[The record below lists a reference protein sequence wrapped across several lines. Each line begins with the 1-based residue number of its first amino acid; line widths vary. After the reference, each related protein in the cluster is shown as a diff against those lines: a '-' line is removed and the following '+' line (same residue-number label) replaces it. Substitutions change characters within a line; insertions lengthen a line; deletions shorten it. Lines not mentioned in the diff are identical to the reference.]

1 MSYKVTISGAV
12 LEKCI
17 EHVTFYVDTPDHY
30 DMQTDPKNSMI
41 ITGKIDTDEG
51 TAILY
56 KWAVLPATNPDC
68 YKEISVE
75 YTKNNQ
81 LVRKVSF
88 SKAFVVD
95 YSESYSNFSG
105 VGTFT
110 LYVRQFRGKDI
121 ECVGQ
126 TSQPSTVES
135 SITEEV
141 KEQIEVAKEQIPVA
155 EKVSASKSTM
165 SITDRIAKQKE
176 MMDNSSNGVI
186 DSMSAIDKYVTG
198 DKDFDNDVLQ
208 EYSNSYSKLVNS
220 NEVWSWDEDI
230 PNGENLTAAQRKKIK
245 DNAVKSNLVKD
256 VKIKKV
262 EGQKFGYAD
271 FKGAGLVIDEIDL
284 PQDLWLVDDDTQFK
298 WLNSEI
304 KKKNP
309 NLFPIGYVGEKVPGT
324 TWHHS
329 EIPGNMQLVPTGI
342 HNIYTHNG
350 GRSTGNWACAS
361 RKKNTGKKRRGKSK

>member
-1 MSYKVTISGAV
+1 MSYKVTISDAL

-17 EHVTFYVDTPDHY
+17 EHVAFYVDTPDHY

-56 KWAVLPATNPDC
+56 KWALLPATNPDC

-75 YTKNNQ
+75 YTKDNQ

-95 YSESYSNFSG
+95 YSESYSNHAG

-110 LYVRQFRGKDI
+110 LYIRQFRGKDI
-121 ECVGQ
+121 ECIGQ
-126 TSQPSTVES
+126 TSRPSTVES

-141 KEQIEVAKEQIPVA
+141 KEEIEVAKEQSPVA
-155 EKVSASKSTM
+155 EKVSTSKSAM

-176 MMDNSSNGVI
+176 MMDNGNGVI
-186 DSMSAIDKYVTG
+186 DSKSAIDKYIAG

-208 EYSNSYSKLVNS
+208 EYSNSYAKLVNS

-271 FKGAGLVIDEIDL
+271 FKGAGLVIEEIDL
-284 PQDLWLVDDDTQFK
+284 PKELWLVDDDTQFK
-298 WLNSEI
+298 WLNSAV

-309 NLFPIGYVGEKVPGT
+309 NLFPIGYVGEKVPGKQ
-324 TWHHS
+324 WH
-329 EIPGNMQLVPTGI
+329 ILKYRNMQLVLLAYIIYI
-342 HNIYTHNG
+342 HIMAEEVLVIGHVHHG
-350 GRSTGNWACAS
+350 KRAQV
-361 RKKNTGKKRRGKSK
+361 KKGEEKANDN

>member
-1 MSYKVTISGAV
+1 
-12 LEKCI
+12 
-17 EHVTFYVDTPDHY
+17 
-30 DMQTDPKNSMI
+30 
-41 ITGKIDTDEG
+41 
-51 TAILY
+51 
-56 KWAVLPATNPDC
+56 
-68 YKEISVE
+68 VE
-75 YTKNNQ
+75 Q
-81 LVRKVSF
+81 SL
-88 SKAFVVD
+88 
-95 YSESYSNFSG
+95 
-105 VGTFT
+105 
-110 LYVRQFRGKDI
+110 
-121 ECVGQ
+121 
-126 TSQPSTVES
+126 
-135 SITEEV
+135 TEEV
-141 KEQIEVAKEQIPVA
+141 VEEVEVAKKQNSVA
-155 EKVSASKSTM
+155 EKVSPSKSAM
-165 SITDRIAKQKE
+165 NITDRIAKQKE
-176 MMDNSSNGVI
+176 MMDNGNGVI
-186 DSMSAIDKYVTG
+186 DSKSAIDKYIAG
-198 DKDFDNDVLQ
+198 DKDFDNNVLQ
-208 EYSNSYSKLVNS
+208 EYSNSYAKLVNS

-271 FKGAGLVIDEIDL
+271 FKGAGLVIEEIDL

-361 RKKNTGKKRRGKSK
+361 RKKSTGKKRRGKSK